1 MVLGSREIMVG
12 GSKRVVSGQ
21 GDHVALVH
29 AEEVLLA
36 DPEGE
41 AGKTIASRRSALA
54 RGHC

>member
-1 MVLGSREIMVG
+1 MVLGSREIMVE
-12 GSKRVVSGQ
+12 GSKGVVSGQ

-29 AEEVLLA
+29 AEEVLPA

-41 AGKTIASRRSALA
+41 ARKTIASRRSALA